1 MENTKF
7 TMVEITVFL
16 LNMLEVDKAVFDG
29 KKEES
34 FCVTTLITKMKQ
46 QLDCNRFQIQSLLN
60 SCKNKRD
67 RKLSDLIPIK

>member
-1 MENTKF
+1 MRKFGGSACLENTKF

-34 FCVTTLITKMKQ
+34 FCGDYADNKDETTT
-46 QLDCNRFQIQSLLN
+46 
-60 SCKNKRD
+60 
-67 RKLSDLIPIK
+67 